1 LIALARHGQTDYNRT
16 RRFQGHLPVALNET
30 GRDQAQELAN
40 LCAEREWA
48 SLWAS
53 PLTRA
58 AQTAQAVGRATGL
71 TPQFD
76 PRLAETDCG
85 DWTDRPFDEVAAEDP
100 DGFAAFRRADRDFRF
115 PGGESFA
122 EQYERVAAA
131 IADIRTAKLPAL
143 VICHRGV
150 IRLALVAATGDESQR
165 EADVHNG
172 SLVELP

>member
-1 LIALARHGQTDYNRT
+1 LIALARHGQTDYNHAG
-16 RRFQGHLPVALNET
+16 RFQGHLPVALNEV
-30 GRDQAQELAN
+30 GRGEADALAQLASH
-40 LCAEREWA
+40 REWA

-53 PLTRA
+53 PLARA
-58 AQTAQAVGRATGL
+58 RETADAVAQAIGL
-71 TPQFD
+71 TPRLD

-85 DWTDRPFDEVAAEDP
+85 DWTDRPFAEVEVEDP
-100 DGFAAFRRADRDFRF
+100 AGFAAFRRADRDFRF
-115 PGGESFA
+115 PGGESFT

-131 IADIRTAKLPAL
+131 IADIRAAELPAL

-165 EADVHNG
+165 EADVPNG